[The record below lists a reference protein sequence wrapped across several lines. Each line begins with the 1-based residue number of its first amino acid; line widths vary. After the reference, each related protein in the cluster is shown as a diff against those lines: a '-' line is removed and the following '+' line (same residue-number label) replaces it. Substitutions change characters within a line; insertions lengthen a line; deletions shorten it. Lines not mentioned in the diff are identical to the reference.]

1 MAINFI
7 QSAILIAMQ
16 LISFGFVIFGVYIM
30 ILLAKALKIYIRNN
44 EKK

>member
-1 MAINFI
+1 MAITFI

-16 LISFGFVIFGVYIM
+16 LFGLGFVIFGLYIM
-30 ILLAKALKIYIRNN
+30 ILLAKALKSYIRNN